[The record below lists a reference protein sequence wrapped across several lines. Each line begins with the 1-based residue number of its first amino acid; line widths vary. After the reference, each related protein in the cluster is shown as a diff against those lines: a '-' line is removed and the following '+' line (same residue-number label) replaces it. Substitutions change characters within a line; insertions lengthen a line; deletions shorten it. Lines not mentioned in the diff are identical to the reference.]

1 MTDAPLHL
9 LIAHKTKADT
19 SIECDEGVR
28 HFFARIGGLGA
39 GLCVVDKSLSK
50 AHVIVLSY
58 YNNTVT
64 VDD

>member
-1 MTDAPLHL
+1 MLQRTLQQ
-9 LIAHKTKADT
+9 LITQKRTPSSHSMEVSA
-19 SIECDEGVR
+19 I
-28 HFFARIGGLGA
+28 FFARIGGLSA

-64 VDD
+64 IDD